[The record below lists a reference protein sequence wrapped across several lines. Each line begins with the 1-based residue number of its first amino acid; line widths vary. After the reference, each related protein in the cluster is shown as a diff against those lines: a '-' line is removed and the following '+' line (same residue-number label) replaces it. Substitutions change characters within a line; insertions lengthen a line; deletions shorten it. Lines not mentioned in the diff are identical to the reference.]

1 MKIWTHRNE
10 PPQRQCGNAIPSIN
24 KMAYHFILDM
34 TVTVQ
39 IYLTYHFG
47 KWKRILQIHC
57 TNGSPLYTT
66 TFWKQLSL
74 FCIQDYGGG
83 NSIFWWEKEWERTLA
98 IQAGDKELSGVA
110 LCLSKGCFKSYS
122 KMLLKQNNHS
132 TICTHAHTH
141 KRVCKWQ
148 QHWQFSPAMLIRKLN
163 WTSSHSDTAL
173 TEQC

>member
-57 TNGSPLYTT
+57 INGSPLYTT

-132 TICTHAHTH
+132 TICTHTQACVQMT
-141 KRVCKWQ
+141 
-148 QHWQFSPAMLIRKLN
+148 
-163 WTSSHSDTAL
+163 TAL
-173 TEQC
+173 AVFTGDAHKEVELDLLTFRHCTHRTMLR